1 LKNLKYK
8 DLLDKKDIS
17 HFISYEEGT
26 LDIGDIAISYETCFK
41 KAKEVNL
48 IFEDYIIH
56 MLIHSC
62 LHLLGFDH
70 KKYSEFKLMNDIEI
84 KSLNECGINNPYK
97 KYLKI

>member
-1 LKNLKYK
+1 
-8 DLLDKKDIS
+8 
-17 HFISYEEGT
+17 
-26 LDIGDIAISYETCFK
+26 
-41 KAKEVNL
+41 
-48 IFEDYIIH
+48 